1 MESTASRRLS
11 SAPLMGSEGVAECAL
26 GALARG
32 EDGLAASLGRAVA
45 AAGASLAL
53 WRGQRGLRWCRGRVD
68 GLRLGELVLLERSL
82 PLGDLARRLNC
93 GDLMRLPGPVARGS
107 RQAWIA
113 RAPGGG
119 LLWLEAPRAIDIDG
133 PQMES
138 ISAQLA
144 TVERLGDLGAGAE
157 TARLS
162 RLGAR
167 AAAVAHD
174 CRHLA
179 SLATFQLERGI
190 EGAQGSE
197 ELARTLGELRSLCR
211 DFLHGGTSEPWE
223 EVSLGPLLKRE
234 LEGARRI
241 ARRGSE
247 VTIYADLVDAP
258 TLRTRPGLLRRVLR
272 NLVLNGIQSCPPG
285 TEVSLS
291 IEREIDGVQIVV
303 ADSGRGMQRAD
314 LDLLRAGA
322 SGRGG
327 TGFGTVSILECI
339 DGLGARLWIESLPG
353 VGTRCVVR
361 LPRA

>member
-1 MESTASRRLS
+1 M
-11 SAPLMGSEGVAECAL
+11 
-26 GALARG
+26 
-32 EDGLAASLGRAVA
+32 
-45 AAGASLAL
+45 
-53 WRGQRGLRWCRGRVD
+53 
-68 GLRLGELVLLERSL
+68 
-82 PLGDLARRLNC
+82 DL
-93 GDLMRLPGPVARGS
+93 
-107 RQAWIA
+107 
-113 RAPGGG
+113 
-119 LLWLEAPRAIDIDG
+119 DG

-144 TVERLGDLGAGAE
+144 TVERLGDQGAGAE

-174 CRHLA
+174 CRHLV
-179 SLATFQLERGI
+179 SLATFQLERGL
-190 EGAQGSE
+190 EGGQGSE
-197 ELARTLGELRSLCR
+197 EVARTLGELRSLCS
-211 DFLHGGTSEPWE
+211 DFLRGGTSEPWE
-223 EVSLGPLLKRE
+223 EVALGPLLERE

-241 ARRGSE
+241 AGRGSE

-291 IEREIDGVQIVV
+291 VEREFDGVQIVV
-303 ADSGRGMQRAD
+303 ADGGRGMQRAD

-327 TGFGTVSILECI
+327 TGFGTVSVLECI
-339 DGLGARLWIESLPG
+339 DGLRARLWIESLPG